1 MVDVPADSFVATAL
15 FFNKLSI
22 GNDFNSAKRWK
33 QNFVDIPKEYP
44 HYARALA
51 SATTVAQLE
60 SKLWLVQTLEKFD
73 VQPKRVALLAGWFA
87 QYIVPLMFD
96 TFPECEWIEN
106 FEIDHDVA
114 PISYKFNKRYKD
126 EDKYKL
132 NMRNVMIK
140 PLRFRQNPNS
150 PIPKEDLFDI
160 VINCACEHM
169 YPMSRFRELEH
180 AGVDNNDAVYIL
192 QSSNDTQYDDH
203 INCVNSPDELAEQ
216 ARILEIMYKG
226 EKLLPNGMIRFM
238 VIGR

>member
-1 MVDVPADSFVATAL
+1 MV
-15 FFNKLSI
+15 SI
-22 GNDFNSAKRWK
+22 TEDGYNVHLQFTPDLANDWK
-33 QNFVDIPKEYP
+33 N
-44 HYARALA
+44 AMLA
-51 SATTVAQLE
+51 SSELAVGNYHYLTRRVLDSMNASQLE

-106 FEIDHDVA
+106 FEIDHDVV

-126 EDKYKL
+126 NNKYKL

-140 PLRFRQNPNS
+140 PLRFKQNPNTAT
-150 PIPKEDLFDI
+150 PKEDLFDV

-169 YPMSRFRELEH
+169 YPMWKWRELN
-180 AGVDNNDAVYIL
+180 APIQKNPLLVL
-192 QSSNDTQYDDH
+192 QSSNDDIHEDH
-203 INCVNSPDELAEQ
+203 INCVQSEEELIDQ
-216 ARILEIMYKG
+216 ARIKHVIYSG
-226 EKLLPNGMIRFM
+226 ARILPNKSTRFM